1 MEKRSY
7 YTALAR
13 ITGNKTEF
21 VLKTLPKV
29 SKILS
34 TGWNMINR
42 VKREWGGGCNTLRW
56 VYKNLRWPPQKS
68 WGWGWPTSQ
77 ILRWPPQKSWGWG
90 WPTSQILRWP
100 PQKSWGWGGHLNLN
114 LRPTSD
120 PPPTHLLILL
130 FLIKIFYR
138 LPQKVNVKSFY
149 SKIPKIFRKCQP
161 DYQCLT
167 KGW

>member
-90 WPTSQILRWP
+90 
-100 PQKSWGWGGHLNLN
+100 GHLNLN

-149 SKIPKIFRKCQP
+149 SKILKIFRKYQP
-161 DYQCLT
+161 NYQCLR